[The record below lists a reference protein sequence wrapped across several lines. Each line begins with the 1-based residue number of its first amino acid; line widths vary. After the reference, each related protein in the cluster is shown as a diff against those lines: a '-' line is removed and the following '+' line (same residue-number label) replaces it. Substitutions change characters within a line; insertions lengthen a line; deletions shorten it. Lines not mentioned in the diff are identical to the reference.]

1 MRTMNKQYPS
11 NIKTF
16 DNIPDESK
24 FFKTIRDENF
34 FIFKNPNQSFINIKV
49 KVINNYT

>member
-1 MRTMNKQYPS
+1 MNKQYPS

-24 FFKTIRDENF
+24 FFKTVRDE
-34 FIFKNPNQSFINIKV
+34 IQKS
-49 KVINNYT
+49 